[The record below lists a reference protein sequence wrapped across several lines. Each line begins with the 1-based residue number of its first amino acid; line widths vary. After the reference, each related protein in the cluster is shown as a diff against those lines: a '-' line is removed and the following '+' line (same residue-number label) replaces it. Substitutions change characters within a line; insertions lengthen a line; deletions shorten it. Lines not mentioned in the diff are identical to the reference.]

1 MPGSWHLEFEFDLD
15 LDLSFLLINVDKISV
30 IGEEVAS
37 VNLNDIEGNV
47 CDGAHYFVKLASARL
62 TSV

>member
-1 MPGSWHLEFEFDLD
+1 MSSD
-15 LDLSFLLINVDKISV
+15 LLINVDKISV

-37 VNLNDIEGNV
+37 SVNLNDVEGNV
-47 CDGAHYFVKLASARL
+47 HVGAHYFVKLASARL